1 MKRTVIIMIL
11 CAVLALSLAGC
22 GGTKAET
29 TEPTEAP
36 AATAAPTEAPAATAA
51 PTEAPAATA
60 EPEKAD
66 SETAALVEKIL
77 AMEGQPV
84 EDLYALVGQPNSSD
98 YTPSCLVTGGQDGQL
113 EYDGFTVYT
122 LVQPDGTET
131 IYFCE

>member
-1 MKRTVIIMIL
+1 MKRKILIPIL
-11 CAVLALSLAGC
+11 CVVLALSLTGC
-22 GGTKAET
+22 DGAKAET

-36 AATAAPTEAPAATAA
+36 AATAAPTEAPAATPA

-60 EPEKAD
+60 APEKAD

-84 EDLYALVGQPNSSD
+84 EDLYALVGQPTSSD

-131 IYFCE
+131 IYYCE

>member
-1 MKRTVIIMIL
+1 MRRYILIPIL
-11 CAVLALSLAGC
+11 CAVLVLSLAGC

-29 TEPTEAP
+29 AGPTEAP
-36 AATAAPTEAPAATAA
+36 AVTAAPTEAPAAAPS
-51 PTEAPAATA
+51 PTEAPAAA
-60 EPEKAD
+60 AAPEKAD

-122 LVQPDGTET
+122 LVRPDGTET
-131 IYFCE
+131 IYYCE